1 MSARRRMSP
10 SPLRGKPGRRDLAL
24 LTARSASAT
33 HQWQARLH
41 RSRMTHMTSSALGRS
56 WTSEELRY
64 LEASREL
71 EIAARRVDG
80 DLRGWTPIWVVVVED
95 EVFVRT
101 WHRRTTGWYGRA
113 VASARASIR
122 VAGQSVD
129 VVVEVTGDADADAV
143 DGAYRTKYG
152 VSAAHSMV
160 TAEASAST
168 LRLTRA
174 SKGIV

>member
-1 MSARRRMSP
+1 
-10 SPLRGKPGRRDLAL
+10 
-24 LTARSASAT
+24 
-33 HQWQARLH
+33 
-41 RSRMTHMTSSALGRS
+41 MTSSALGGS

-71 EIAARRVDG
+71 EIAARRANG
-80 DLRGWTPIWVVVVED
+80 DPGVWTPIWVVVVED

-122 VAGQSVD
+122 VSGHSVD
-129 VVVEVTGDADADAV
+129 VIVTVTGDADADAV

-152 VSAAHSMV
+152 VSGAQSMV

-174 SKGIV
+174 SAGVV